1 MKRLNYLTIILSG
14 DQSEKPGLLTKE
26 TPEPIVTFGGAYRL
40 IDFTLSNCL
49 HSHTGVIGVLTQN
62 CHPDFAEYIHS
73 CASYAPTDKKAEIVV
88 LPPKT
93 INDRYE
99 YYRGSADAIEKNM
112 DFIEQHNPDAL
123 LVLSGDQIYK
133 MDYAKLLA
141 EHKKHAPAVTIAAL
155 QVPWT
160 EAPRFG
166 IMETETG
173 GRITD
178 YEEKP
183 FQPKSNLASMG
194 IYVFN
199 WKKLKQ
205 YIQQNNKN
213 HGSGK
218 DLGKDIIPLMLMMG
232 ETLTAYLFDG
242 YWKDISNIY
251 NLWEAQ
257 MELLSA
263 SPRFRLQDESWNT
276 IHKDKT
282 TMKHYDSR
290 LSENAQIINSYLAE
304 DCKVRG
310 TVRQSV
316 VSAGVEIMDVAKVVN
331 SVIMPGAKIGR
342 GAFVHRAIIGANA
355 FVKDSM
361 IVDGANPNGV
371 GSSYSHGV
379 ALYTSPLSDKQMQ
392 QAIS

>member
-1 MKRLNYLTIILSG
+1 
-14 DQSEKPGLLTKE
+14 
-26 TPEPIVTFGGAYRL
+26 
-40 IDFTLSNCL
+40 
-49 HSHTGVIGVLTQN
+49 
-62 CHPDFAEYIHS
+62 
-73 CASYAPTDKKAEIVV
+73 
-88 LPPKT
+88 
-93 INDRYE
+93 
-99 YYRGSADAIEKNM
+99 
-112 DFIEQHNPDAL
+112 
-123 LVLSGDQIYK
+123 
-133 MDYAKLLA
+133 
-141 EHKKHAPAVTIAAL
+141 
-155 QVPWT
+155 
-160 EAPRFG
+160 
-166 IMETETG
+166 METETG

-183 FQPKSNLASMG
+183 FQPRSNLASMG

-205 YIQQNNKN
+205 YLQRNNEN

-218 DLGKDIIPLMLMMG
+218 DLGKDVIPLMLTMG
-232 ETLTAYLFDG
+232 ETLNAYLFDG

-263 SPRFRLQDESWNT
+263 SPRFRLQDESWNN
-276 IHKDKT
+276 INKDKT
-282 TMKHYDSR
+282 AMKHYDSR
-290 LSENAQIINSYLAE
+290 LSENSHVINSFLAE

-316 VSAGVEIMDVAKVVN
+316 LSAGVEIMDAAKVVN

-361 IVDGANPNGV
+361 IIDGANPNGV
-371 GSSYSHGV
+371 CSSYSQGV
-379 ALYTSPLSDKQMQ
+379 ALYTSPASGKPAQ
-392 QAIS
+392 QAVS